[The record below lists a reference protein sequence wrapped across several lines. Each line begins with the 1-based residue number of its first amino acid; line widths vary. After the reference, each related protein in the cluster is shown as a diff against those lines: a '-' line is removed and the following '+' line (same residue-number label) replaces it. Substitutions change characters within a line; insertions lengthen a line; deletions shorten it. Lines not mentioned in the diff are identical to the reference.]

1 MTTHRIRRI
10 APLQAAK
17 IAAVLYGII
26 GLVFFPFFFLI
37 SKFSPAGASPWAGMG
52 IGLAIVLPLLY
63 AAFGFVGTLIAAAIY
78 NFVAGMVGGIE
89 VEVEP
94 VT

>member
-1 MTTHRIRRI
+1 MHRIRRI

-17 IAAVLYGII
+17 IAAVLYGVI
-26 GLVFFPFFFLI
+26 GLIFFPFLILI
-37 SKFSPAGASPWAGMG
+37 SRFSPAGTSPFGGIGM
-52 IGLAIVLPLLY
+52 GLAIVIPLLY
-63 AAFGFVGTLIAAAIY
+63 AAFGFVGTLIAASIY

-89 VEVEP
+89 VEIES

>member
-1 MTTHRIRRI
+1 MTIHRIRRI

-17 IAAVLYGII
+17 IAAVLYAVI
-26 GLVFFPFFFLI
+26 GLIFFPFFLLI
-37 SKFSPAGASPWAGMG
+37 SRLSPTGAAPWAGMG
-52 IGLAIVLPLLY
+52 LGLAIVLPLLY
-63 AAFGFVGTLIAAAIY
+63 AAFGFVGTLIAASIY